1 LRAAEGLE
9 RAQWQDEHQR
19 HHSGN
24 HDRGATATATYA
36 YTGACDIEGVLREIF
51 GPALLLLVQPNAHL
65 DRRRPHLDSQRMDST
80 RSKRYPSRYRDS
92 TVRTASARLQ
102 IRSGKPRPSI
112 HQRLD
117 IQEAPLRRVRPL
129 HTIQEPLF
137 TPNRTIKDQNT
148 LLTHPARPLA
158 LLPLLARGPCML
170 RHQHKRRGRQR
181 QGEMRARA

>member
-9 RAQWQDEHQR
+9 RAQWQDEHRRNQP
-19 HHSGN
+19 GN
-24 HDRGATATATYA
+24 HNHGATVTAVFA
-36 YTGACDIEGVLREIF
+36 YKEACELEEIVRGIF
-51 GPALLLLVQPNAHL
+51 GAACPLLVQLNAP
-65 DRRRPHLDSQRMDST
+65 RPPRTAT
-80 RSKRYPSRYRDS
+80 RFTKNALHEKQTICLQYRDS
-92 TVRTASARLQ
+92 TVRTTSARLQ
-102 IRSGKPRPSI
+102 IRSELRRPNI

-181 QGEMRARA
+181 QGQMRARA